1 MLMGDDESREEMSTG
16 CDCSQRASQS
26 AGVAVYGRTD
36 ACIGLV
42 LSHNHHQFLL
52 DHLLIFS
59 YVIKSQTHLVQ
70 RQEILESA
78 SAAG

>member
-1 MLMGDDESREEMSTG
+1 MLISDDDDHDEGGDESY
-16 CDCSQRASQS
+16 SQPVSRS
-26 AGVAVYGRTD
+26 VCGRTD
-36 ACIGLV
+36 ACMGFV
-42 LSHNHHQFLL
+42 LCHNHHQFLL

-59 YVIKSQTHLVQ
+59 PVIKSQAHLVQ

>member
-1 MLMGDDESREEMSTG
+1 MISDDETREEMSTG
-16 CDCSQRASQS
+16 CDCSQQASQS
-26 AGVAVYGRTD
+26 ARRAVCGRTD

-42 LSHNHHQFLL
+42 LFHNHHQFLL
-52 DHLLIFS
+52 DHLLIS
-59 YVIKSQTHLVQ
+59 SDVIKSQTHLVQ